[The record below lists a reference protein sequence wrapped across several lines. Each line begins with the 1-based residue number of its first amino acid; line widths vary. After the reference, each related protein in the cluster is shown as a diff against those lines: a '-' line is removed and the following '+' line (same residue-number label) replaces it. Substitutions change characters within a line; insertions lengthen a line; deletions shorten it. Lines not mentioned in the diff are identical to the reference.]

1 MNPSLTVHSFPQD
14 SIAYVAPTWD
24 ELHALAFEM
33 ARQIRAAD
41 VSFDRVV
48 TLAKGGW
55 PMSRS
60 LADFLEISEVQS
72 LGISFYKGVDE
83 RQAKPTMYQKL
94 PVSIEGEHILL
105 FDDVADTGESLLFA
119 LDYLKQKGAA
129 SVTTATIFYKERS
142 RIVPDFFSA
151 LAAEWIIFPYEL
163 VETLKDVGTRWLAD
177 GVDAEEV
184 ISRFVTLQ
192 FEEAQIRYFMET
204 TLLVE

>member
-1 MNPSLTVHSFPQD
+1 MNAPLTIHTFSQD
-14 SIAYVAPTWD
+14 TISYVAPTWD
-24 ELHALAFEM
+24 QLHGLAFDV
-33 ARQIRAAD
+33 ACQIRAEE
-41 VSFDRVV
+41 VTFDRVI

-60 LADFLEISEVQS
+60 VADFLEISEVQS
-72 LGISFYKGVDE
+72 LGISFYKGIDE
-83 RQAKPTMYQKL
+83 RKAKPTMYQEL
-94 PVSIEGEHILL
+94 PVSIEGEHVLL
-105 FDDVADTGESLLFA
+105 FDDVADTGESLQFS

-129 SVTTATIFYKERS
+129 SVTTATIFYKKRS
-142 RIVPDFFSA
+142 QVVPDYFAS

-177 GVDAEEV
+177 GVEAEEV

-192 FEEAQIRYFMET
+192 FNEAQVRYFMET

>member
-1 MNPSLTVHSFPQD
+1 MKALLTVHTFPND
-14 SIAYVAPTWD
+14 SISYVAPTWD
-24 ELHALAFEM
+24 ELHALAFDM
-33 ARQIRAAD
+33 ARNIREAP

-72 LGISFYKGVDE
+72 LGLSFYKGVDE
-83 RQAKPTMYQKL
+83 RKAKPTMYQEL
-94 PVSIEGEHILL
+94 PVSIQGEHILL
-105 FDDVADTGESLLFA
+105 FDDVADTGESLQFS

-142 RIVPDFFSA
+142 QVVPDFFAA

-163 VETLKDVGTRWLAD
+163 VETLKDVGTRWLAE

-184 ISRFVTLQ
+184 NSRFVTLQ
-192 FEEAQIRYFMET
+192 FNEAQVRYFMET